1 MIAIAAFKAII
12 IVLQINAY
20 LMNQNN
26 AIIGALIIVFIGL
39 GIWAFSGNQKQP
51 FVAPEGGNSPED
63 VVKKEFLNEE
73 DKTAKEASVP
83 PQAPADTAKQE
94 PPQESDINNK
104 IMNATMK
111 TSLGEIKLEIT
122 GDKTPLT
129 AANFVK
135 LAESG
140 FYNGVKFH
148 RVIKGFMIQGGD
160 PLTKDDST
168 KARWGTGGPGYQ
180 FADEKFEGSYSRGV
194 LAMANA
200 GPNTN
205 GSQFFIMHQD
215 YPLSHDYV
223 IFGKVTSGIEVVDKI
238 AELQVDEKDCPLVP
252 PAIES
257 ITIEK

>member
-1 MIAIAAFKAII
+1 
-12 IVLQINAY
+12 
-20 LMNQNN
+20 MNQNN
-26 AIIGALIIVFIGL
+26 IIIGSLVVVFIGL
-39 GIWAFSGNQKQP
+39 GIWAFSGSGKDP
-51 FVAPEGGNSPED
+51 FVAPGGGQED
-63 VVKKEFLNEE
+63 VVKKDFLGEE
-73 DKTAKEASVP
+73 KKPAGENTVP
-83 PQAPADTAKQE
+83 PDPANTVKVD
-94 PPQESDINNK
+94 PPQENEINKK

-111 TSLGEIKLEIT
+111 TSLGEIKLELY

-160 PLTKDDST
+160 PLTKDDAM

-180 FADEKFEGSYSRGV
+180 FADEKFSGDYSRGV

-205 GSQFFIMHQD
+205 GSQFFIMHKD
-215 YPLSHDYV
+215 YPLSPNYV

-238 AELQVDEKDCPLVP
+238 AELQIDEKDCPLVP
-252 PAIES
+252 PVIES
-257 ITIEK
+257 ITVVK

>member
-1 MIAIAAFKAII
+1 MIIGVLAII
-12 IVLQINAY
+12 V
-20 LMNQNN
+20 
-26 AIIGALIIVFIGL
+26 IGL
-39 GIWAFSGNQKQP
+39 GVWVFSGTGQDLFTAKDGQN
-51 FVAPEGGNSPED
+51 PEGVLKND
-63 VVKKEFLNEE
+63 FLKNAKNDPVGEE
-73 DKTAKEASVP
+73 TAQ
-83 PQAPADTAKQE
+83 PQDSSSTIKVSS
-94 PPQESDINNK
+94 PQESDINNK

-111 TSLGEIKLEIT
+111 TSLGEIKLELY

-129 AANFVK
+129 ASNFAK

-160 PLTKDDST
+160 PQTKDDSL

-180 FADEKFEGSYSRGV
+180 FADEKFEGSYARGV

-215 YPLSHDYV
+215 YPLQPNYV

-252 PAIES
+252 PVIES
-257 ITIEK
+257 VTIEK